1 MKLKDMA
8 GVYSGNCIITIYAYF
23 KDNGEYFS
31 FRSYGDEAVALSQ
44 VDEHILNL
52 EVRYISCARGCM
64 YIDLKEFINR
74 RGRF

>member
-1 MKLKDMA
+1 MKLKDIA

-31 FRSYGDEAVALSQ
+31 FRSYGDGAVTLSQ
-44 VDEHILNL
+44 VDEHTLNL
-52 EVRYISCARGCM
+52 EVSYISCAQGCM